1 MGRFADIF
9 PLTAREKQALR
20 DAEKAEH
27 ERSREQVINKKERHS
42 H

>member
-1 MGRFADIF
+1 MRRFVDTF

-20 DAEKAEH
+20 DAEKAAH
-27 ERSREQVINKKERHS
+27 KRDLEQGISKKERHS